1 MTVPSSPCPRCGNET
16 DARSEFCKN
25 CGFDA
30 QANMMMPL
38 FVSST
43 RRRLF
48 WLAIVWLLAF
58 VFIFSYAL
66 GHNPVVEVIAFITG
80 ALAIGASVVALLQR
94 TPYSYEFF
102 EDFVRVA
109 YPSSF
114 SHMTKTR
121 IPYSTIDDFLSMPEG
136 ATTRYEFSVRGR
148 EGKFIVR
155 GVTSYAGVD
164 LSQWIKGRIP
174 GPVKQGA
181 T

>member
-1 MTVPSSPCPRCGNET
+1 
-16 DARSEFCKN
+16 
-25 CGFDA
+25 
-30 QANMMMPL
+30 MMMPL
-38 FVSST
+38 FVASTT
-43 RRRLF
+43 RRRLIGLAVA
-48 WLAIVWLLAF
+48 WLVAF
-58 VFIFSYAL
+58 VFILSYAL
-66 GHNPVVEVIAFITG
+66 GHDPVVEVVAFITG
-80 ALAIGASVVALLQR
+80 ALAIGASIVALLQR

-121 IPYSTIDDFLSMPEG
+121 IPYSTIDDFLCVG
-136 ATTRYEFSVRGR
+136 DGTAAKYEFSVRGR
-148 EGKFIVR
+148 EGRFVVR